1 MFSGRRS
8 ARAGAPVGAPFAASV
23 SGRTGVEVFSGK
35 TGKPQSVIS
44 GHVADFARGKS
55 EPGLAAR
62 SRTVAGGCSG
72 GRAARA
78 LVDSAADT
86 AAATENENRSGCQR
100 LNNSA
105 VRTLSTERAPGSRSR
120 CLHIGSEL
128 RFWFAT
134 TLFSAELPG
143 PVLPEVF
150 QRTSAPAKNIA
161 FRLADVGYT
170 RRVSRA
176 WKIAFAIAAILPE
189 VPEVPRRRGARF
201 IVIIGNP

>member
-1 MFSGRRS
+1 MLPILPEESPS
-8 ARAGAPVGAPFAASV
+8 PDLVGF
-23 SGRTGVEVFSGK
+23 
-35 TGKPQSVIS
+35 
-44 GHVADFARGKS
+44 
-55 EPGLAAR
+55 
-62 SRTVAGGCSG
+62 
-72 GRAARA
+72 
-78 LVDSAADT
+78 AADT
-86 AAATENENRSGCQR
+86 AAATENENRSACQR

-105 VRTLSTERAPGSRSR
+105 VRTLSTERAPRQSIHR
-120 CLHIGSEL
+120 LHIGSEF

-134 TLFSAELPG
+134 TLFSAKPPG

-170 RRVSRA
+170 YRISRA

-189 VPEVPRRRGARF
+189 VPEVPRRRGARL